1 MNYTDLLVQYK
12 PEVINSMDEYNRLLQ
27 IQGELLDL
35 TFTIVEDEDLQ
46 KFLDLISLLIITY
59 QEEEGL

>member
-1 MNYTDLLVQYK
+1 MSYTDLLVQYK